1 LSQAQPRACAGFSAL
16 CRAAARRDRR
26 LFFTRDHEPR
36 AGISPFAP
44 VGNGLQSGRNWAL
57 IAKSSVLLQRRAP
70 LIDLQWNRAALP
82 PFVTRE
88 MKSL

>member
-1 LSQAQPRACAGFSAL
+1 MRPFLRAVPGGG
-16 CRAAARRDRR
+16 AARSPA
-26 LFFTRDHEPR
+26 FFTRDHEPR